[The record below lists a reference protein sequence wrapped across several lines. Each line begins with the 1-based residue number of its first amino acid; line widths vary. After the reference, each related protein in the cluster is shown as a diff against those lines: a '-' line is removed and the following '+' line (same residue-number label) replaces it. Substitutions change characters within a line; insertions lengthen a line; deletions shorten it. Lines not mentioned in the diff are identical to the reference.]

1 MRTNVFV
8 RTGVLAGNQN
18 EIRDG
23 TCAMRIG
30 ICDDKKEARDY
41 IADKAKC
48 LYPSD
53 IIVTYVSGEALLC
66 ASTLPDI
73 LFLDIQMPQ
82 MNGLETARKLRQRD
96 KSLVIIFVTATADHV
111 FEAFDVGAFHY
122 LVKPFTD
129 LKFTEVLKNARKQ
142 ILDRKAMVSVQS
154 AVIPQKPGILITTS
168 GKHFTVHLED
178 IIYAEVYNRKIIIH
192 TLDSDIE
199 YYGKMKELEKQAGEN
214 FFRPHRAYL
223 VNFRYITKYDAATI
237 YLKKGQ
243 ALMSK
248 QKYSQFVRQYLHYN
262 QKLCSRS

>member
-129 LKFTEVLKNARKQ
+129 LKFTEVLK
-142 ILDRKAMVSVQS
+142 M
-154 AVIPQKPGILITTS
+154 P
-168 GKHFTVHLED
+168 E
-178 IIYAEVYNRKIIIH
+178 NRFW
-192 TLDSDIE
+192 T
-199 YYGKMKELEKQAGEN
+199 EKRWSPAKVLLSPKN
-214 FFRPHRAYL
+214 PVF
-223 VNFRYITKYDAATI
+223 
-237 YLKKGQ
+237 
-243 ALMSK
+243 
-248 QKYSQFVRQYLHYN
+248 
-262 QKLCSRS
+262 